1 MRAPQITGVQRAAAA
16 HETSPGVS
24 SRSLDSAMGGCYC
37 GEARPSRTVQP
48 LVIPRSSLRRG
59 VFASVALHAVAAV
72 LAGWLIVPVQSSR
85 REPVDI
91 EIAPAVPLPEALPRE
106 VARPPQELA
115 RRDPPE
121 PEPANTAADP
131 AGSAPDPAAEAP
143 VDAGIDARPDARP
156 DAAPDARPDAR
167 LDAGVPDA
175 MTLAGAELDAGVGDA
190 GPEVAAIDGGDDAAQ
205 VATAPDAAPTE
216 VDAGA
221 AVAAAGPDASAVAAG
236 SAAGSAAGPD
246 AIATG
251 RNLGGLSGLSSL
263 FPSSAGSGT
272 DLSATG
278 SGSGTGSGAALDT
291 AAMAAALAAATPG
304 ASDEPAVAGAPTTAG
319 TAANLLAYFP
329 DGHTITAL
337 IRFDRLRGTEWA
349 AQTEQ
354 LLRPLPDYQL
364 LFGARDADILGKLET
379 LVISTP
385 RPRDAAATTLVART
399 RLWRAALRSALG
411 ASAPVTWS
419 VARGGLLGRRSNP
432 RLPTDQRV
440 FLSPF
445 PGWFLLA
452 QPGDLGELTA
462 AARGKLDAAV
472 ATGALP
478 PWLDGIRKI
487 EAESGDKRG
496 PAVVV
501 TIALRG
507 RRQRL
512 GSLALGLGVRSIP
525 TPDRI
530 SLAMEL
536 VPQGWLVRGNMRF
549 ISEADASE
557 LLASVQQM
565 QQRIADSRAI
575 QLVIGAPIAHVIA
588 SLAFA
593 RNGVRVSYASSI
605 SIADARAILA
615 ATAQQIDQYFST
627 AAPAP
632 ATPPAAPAPK

>member
-1 MRAPQITGVQRAAAA
+1 M
-16 HETSPGVS
+16 
-24 SRSLDSAMGGCYC
+24 
-37 GEARPSRTVQP
+37 QP
-48 LVIPRSSLRRG
+48 LVIPRSSLRRA
-59 VFASVALHAVAAV
+59 VLASVVLHAAAAV
-72 LAGWLIVPVQSSR
+72 LAGWLIVPVRASR
-85 REPVDI
+85 SALVDI
-91 EIAPAVPLPEALPRE
+91 EVAPAVPLPEALPRE
-106 VARPPQELA
+106 LARPPRELT
-115 RRDPPE
+115 RRDQPE
-121 PEPANTAADP
+121 PEPAST
-131 AGSAPDPAAEAP
+131 APDPASGAPDQPGEAL
-143 VDAGIDARPDARP
+143 VDAGIDAAPDARP
-156 DAAPDARPDAR
+156 DAAPDARPDAMP
-167 LDAGVPDA
+167 DARPDA
-175 MTLAGAELDAGVGDA
+175 MPDAGAPDAMIVAGAELDAGVGDA
-190 GPEVAAIDGGDDAAQ
+190 GPEVAAIDGGGDASQ
-205 VATAPDAAPTE
+205 VAATPA
-216 VDAGA
+216 DAGE
-221 AVAAAGPDASAVAAG
+221 PLASAGSAAEADAGAAG
-236 SAAGSAAGPD
+236 SAAGSAEQVAGAGSAGSAAGSD

-272 DLSATG
+272 DPVGA
-278 SGSGTGSGAALDT
+278 GSGAGLDT
-291 AAMAAALAAATPG
+291 AALAAALAAAAPGVAGTPG

-319 TAANLLAYFP
+319 TAANLLSYFP
-329 DGHTITAL
+329 DGHIVTAL

-399 RLWRAALRSALG
+399 RLSRAALRGALG

-419 VARGGLLGRRSNP
+419 VARGGLLGRRTNP
-432 RLPTDQRV
+432 RFLADQRV

-452 QPGDLGELTA
+452 QPGDLGELTR
-462 AARGKLDAAV
+462 AARGALDAAV
-472 ATGALP
+472 ATSALP
-478 PWLDGIRKI
+478 PWLSGIRSI

-501 TIALRG
+501 TFALRG

-549 ISEADASE
+549 ASEADASE

-565 QQRIADSRAI
+565 QKRIGESRAI
-575 QLVIGAPIAHVIA
+575 QLVIGVPIAHVIA

-593 RNGVRVSYASSI
+593 RNGVRVSYASAI

-615 ATAQQIDQYFST
+615 AAAQQIDQYFAAA
-627 AAPAP
+627 AAP
-632 ATPPAAPAPK
+632 PAP